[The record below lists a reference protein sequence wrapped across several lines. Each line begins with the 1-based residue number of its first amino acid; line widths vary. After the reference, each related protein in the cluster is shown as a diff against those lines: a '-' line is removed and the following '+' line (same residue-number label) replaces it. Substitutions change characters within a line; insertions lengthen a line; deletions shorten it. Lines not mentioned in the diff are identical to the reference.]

1 MAERITTLLQDRLPV
16 DSDRRLKVPAI
27 RPEDDMVAVRRRLG
41 RYLYDSLEKDTDR
54 KAVAKATANAI
65 WPGCTP
71 IDRDTDAE
79 VARDLRRTESKTGSP
94 AIALRHPAG
103 RILIIGLGPHKPM
116 LARIDYRYR
125 LSKRTVDT
133 VSLPSLLAARMIMEH
148 MANPDPEGPIR
159 DLLTDDR
166 HTWQYFRTNMDRR
179 FEGVDGLVVSCNTRG
194 VSLPDPPEAGDA
206 KALLAWTV
214 GAGLIGLDCD
224 DERAKRLLAERLE
237 WVRWTAELRLA
248 AETILRVESDW
259 RMNRDL
265 ARRTEAGV
273 SATVFEDKKHRDP
286 KHDKAGQASPFA
298 MDFDRIEVEDD
309 VDLALFARL
318 GAEWEALKPA
328 VPMSGTRAA
337 LRFRYTGRH
346 RADGVYHTGLRAIAI
361 DPRHPESF
369 GHELMHHLDHTW
381 GGTDLSLDPL
391 FRPLLDHY
399 RETVDTARMKGANP
413 DRWLAPAEAFARA
426 GEIWLHMRL
435 DGAENSLL
443 SDGGHYETDWA
454 YAPYRGRWNE
464 IGTVFDRLFA

>member
-1 MAERITTLLQDRLPV
+1 M
-16 DSDRRLKVPAI
+16 
-27 RPEDDMVAVRRRLG
+27 
-41 RYLYDSLEKDTDR
+41 
-54 KAVAKATANAI
+54 
-65 WPGCTP
+65 
-71 IDRDTDAE
+71 
-79 VARDLRRTESKTGSP
+79 
-94 AIALRHPAG
+94 
-103 RILIIGLGPHKPM
+103 
-116 LARIDYRYR
+116 
-125 LSKRTVDT
+125 DT
-133 VSLPSLLAARMIMEH
+133 VSLPSLLAARMIMGH
-148 MANPDPEGPIR
+148 MADPDPEREIR
-159 DLLTDDR
+159 DMLSDDR

-179 FEGVDGLVVSCNTRG
+179 FDGICGLVVSCATHG
-194 VSLPDPPEAGDA
+194 VRLPDPPEPGDA
-206 KALLAWTV
+206 KALLAWTA
-214 GAGLIGLDCD
+214 GAGAIGLDCD
-224 DERAKRLLAERLE
+224 DARVKGLLAERLE

-265 ARRTEAGV
+265 ARRTEAGA

-298 MDFDRIEVEDD
+298 MDFDRIEVDDD

-454 YAPYRGRWNE
+454 YAPYRDRWNE

>member
-1 MAERITTLLQDRLPV
+1 M
-16 DSDRRLKVPAI
+16 
-27 RPEDDMVAVRRRLG
+27 
-41 RYLYDSLEKDTDR
+41 
-54 KAVAKATANAI
+54 
-65 WPGCTP
+65 
-71 IDRDTDAE
+71 
-79 VARDLRRTESKTGSP
+79 
-94 AIALRHPAG
+94 
-103 RILIIGLGPHKPM
+103 
-116 LARIDYRYR
+116 
-125 LSKRTVDT
+125 
-133 VSLPSLLAARMIMEH
+133 
-148 MANPDPEGPIR
+148 
-159 DLLTDDR
+159 
-166 HTWQYFRTNMDRR
+166 
-179 FEGVDGLVVSCNTRG
+179 DGLVVSCNTRG

-214 GAGLIGLDCD
+214 GAGQIGLDCD

-248 AETILRVESDW
+248 AGTILRVESDW

-298 MDFDRIEVEDD
+298 MDFDRIEVDDD

-381 GGTDLSLDPL
+381 GPTDLSLDPL

-454 YAPYRGRWNE
+454 YAPYRGQWDE
-464 IGTVFDRLFA
+464 IGAVFDRLFA

>member
-1 MAERITTLLQDRLPV
+1 M
-16 DSDRRLKVPAI
+16 
-27 RPEDDMVAVRRRLG
+27 
-41 RYLYDSLEKDTDR
+41 
-54 KAVAKATANAI
+54 
-65 WPGCTP
+65 
-71 IDRDTDAE
+71 
-79 VARDLRRTESKTGSP
+79 
-94 AIALRHPAG
+94 
-103 RILIIGLGPHKPM
+103 
-116 LARIDYRYR
+116 
-125 LSKRTVDT
+125 DT
-133 VSLPSLLAARMIMEH
+133 VSLPSLLAARMIMGH
-148 MANPDPEGPIR
+148 MADPDPEREIR
-159 DLLTDDR
+159 DMLSDDR

-179 FEGVDGLVVSCNTRG
+179 FDGICGLVVSCATHG
-194 VSLPDPPEAGDA
+194 VRLPDPPEPGDA
-206 KALLAWTV
+206 KALLAWTA
-214 GAGLIGLDCD
+214 GAGAIGLDCD
-224 DERAKRLLAERLE
+224 DARVKGLLAERLE

-265 ARRTEAGV
+265 ARRTEAGA

-298 MDFDRIEVEDD
+298 ADFDRIEVEDD

-346 RADGVYHTGLRAIAI
+346 RADGIYHTGLDAISI
-361 DPRHPESF
+361 DPRRPASF

-381 GGTDLSLDPL
+381 GPTDLSLDPL
-391 FRPLLDHY
+391 FRPLLDRY

-454 YAPYRGRWNE
+454 YAPYRDRWNE

>member
-1 MAERITTLLQDRLPV
+1 MRVVTLLQDRLPL
-16 DSDRRLKVPAI
+16 DPDRRLKVPII
-27 RPEDDMVAVRRRLG
+27 RPGDDMVAVRRRLG
-41 RYLYDSLEKDTDR
+41 RYLYDSMEKDTDR
-54 KAVAKATANAI
+54 KALAEATANAI

-79 VARDLRRTESKTGSP
+79 IARDLKRTESKAGSP

-116 LARIDYRYR
+116 PARIDYRYR
-125 LSKRTVDT
+125 ISKRTADT

-179 FEGVDGLVVSCNTRG
+179 LEGVDGLVVSCNIRG

-206 KALLAWTV
+206 KALLAWTAV
-214 GAGLIGLDCD
+214 AGLIGLDCD
-224 DERAKRLLAERLE
+224 DERAKVLLAERLE

-265 ARRTEAGV
+265 AHRTESGI

-286 KHDKAGQASPFA
+286 KHDAAGQASPFA
-298 MDFDRIEVEDD
+298 MDFDRIEVDDD

-318 GAEWEALKPA
+318 GAEWEAVKPA
-328 VPMSGTRAA
+328 VPVSGTRAA

-346 RADGVYHTGLRAIAI
+346 RADGVYHTGLDAIAV
-361 DPRHPESF
+361 DPRHPASF

-391 FRPLLDHY
+391 FRPPARPLSRDRGCVAHEG
-399 RETVDTARMKGANP
+399 REPGPVARPGRGVRKGGRDLVAHATRRRRKQSALRRRALRNGLGVRP
-413 DRWLAPAEAFARA
+413 LPGPA
-426 GEIWLHMRL
+426 G
-435 DGAENSLL
+435 
-443 SDGGHYETDWA
+443 
-454 YAPYRGRWNE
+454 
-464 IGTVFDRLFA
+464 

>member
-1 MAERITTLLQDRLPV
+1 MRVVTLLQDRLPL
-16 DSDRRLKVPAI
+16 DPERRLKVPAI

-71 IDRDTDAE
+71 IDRDTDTE
-79 VARDLRRTESKTGSP
+79 IARDLKRTESKTGSP
-94 AIALRHPAG
+94 AIALRHPTG

-116 LARIDYRYR
+116 LAKIDYRYR
-125 LSKRTVDT
+125 RTKRTVDT

-148 MANPDPEGPIR
+148 MANPDPEGEIR
-159 DLLTDDR
+159 DMLSDDR

-179 FEGVDGLVVSCNTRG
+179 FDGVDGLVVSCNTRG

-248 AETILRVESDW
+248 AGTILRVESDW

-298 MDFDRIEVEDD
+298 MDFDRIEVDDD

-413 DRWLAPAEAFARA
+413 DRWLAPRGGVRKGGRDLAAHATRRRRKQSALRRRA
-426 GEIWLHMRL
+426 LRNGLGVRPLPGPVE
-435 DGAENSLL
+435 
-443 SDGGHYETDWA
+443 
-454 YAPYRGRWNE
+454 
-464 IGTVFDRLFA
+464 